1 MRSRLRKNYSIILSF
16 LTFIFLIPF
25 SRLDFDYHHDGY
37 MLAQIIGIA
46 NGYEIHKEIFA
57 QYGPVSPLVY
67 SAFLLLPLSPAL
79 SIRIGCVFLISIIVF
94 LISDLGRKR
103 ISGFPISY
111 KGTSLAAFIW
121 ILVCD
126 AWWGVTILPWP
137 SVISLLLS
145 IFGFY
150 SLHRSY
156 YYLNEK
162 KFNICKLW
170 IYISGFSFGII
181 LFTRIQV
188 GIILMLLFLS
198 IPAVFRRLE
207 VKELSIITRL
217 IFSMICTVF
226 GSLII
231 LHTNG
236 LLTDFIY
243 QVIIFPINFYDP
255 SLNVLQK
262 IYDFKNV
269 TISLSI
275 FTIVFLISKLFRL
288 KKYILSIICMFLFV
302 LLISFLNFNMSSYF
316 ETALISKRQVE
327 ILVFYFM
334 IILSVFKFFSSILLN
349 SRNSNLQNLFLYII
363 SFISLGSISQ
373 AIPIN
378 DSRHLWWSAPFII
391 ILIVYLI
398 ESKYL
403 KYNSLFAT
411 IIVMI
416 LIFNVSFGVLHLQKP
431 RALATKPLIVR
442 GMYLDEGKLRELNS
456 DWDLVNKYMDQYEKP
471 AYLAHNGG
479 VSVIT
484 GEYNSISPYFVS
496 WSPKL
501 NYSTILNRSD
511 IIFVEQYWIETHEDL
526 FNNLFSNLKTKK
538 RLIDSNERIKVYISE

>member
-37 MLAQIIGIA
+37 MLAQIIGIS

-103 ISGFPISY
+103 IAGFPISY
-111 KGTSLAAFIW
+111 KGTSVAAFIW

-126 AWWGVTILPWP
+126 AWWGVAILPWP

-156 YYLNEK
+156 YYLNKK
-162 KFNICKLW
+162 KFIICKLW

-198 IPAVFRRLE
+198 IPAVFRRLD

-217 IFSMICTVF
+217 IFSMVCTVL

-231 LHTNG
+231 LLANG

-243 QVIIFPINFYDP
+243 QVVIFPINFYDP
-255 SLNVLQK
+255 SLNFLEK

-275 FTIVFLISKLFRL
+275 FTIIFLISKLFRL
-288 KKYILSIICMFLFV
+288 KKYILSIISMFLFA
-302 LLISFLNFNMSSYF
+302 LFISFLNSNMSSYF
-316 ETALISKRQVE
+316 EPALLSKRQLE

-334 IILSVFKFFSSILLN
+334 ITLSIFKFFSSIPLN
-349 SRNSNLQNLFLYII
+349 SRNSNLKNLIIYVI

-373 AIPIN
+373 AIPVN
-378 DSRHLWWSAPFII
+378 DSRHLWWSAPFTI

-411 IIVMI
+411 IFIVV
-416 LIFNVSFGVLHLQKP
+416 LIFDISLGVLHLQKP
-431 RALATKPLIVR
+431 RTLAAKPLIVR
-442 GMYLDEGKLRELNS
+442 GMYLDEEKLRELNS
-456 DWDLVNKYMDQYEKP
+456 DWDLVHKYIVQYEKP
-471 AYLAHNGG
+471 AYLAYNGG
-479 VSVIT
+479 LSVIT
-484 GEYNSISPYFVS
+484 GEYKSISPYFVT
-496 WSPKL
+496 WSPEL
-501 NYSTILNRSD
+501 NYSAIIYRSD

-526 FNNLFSNLKTKK
+526 FNNLFSNSKTKQ
-538 RLIDSNERIKVYISE
+538 RLVDSNERIKVYVSE